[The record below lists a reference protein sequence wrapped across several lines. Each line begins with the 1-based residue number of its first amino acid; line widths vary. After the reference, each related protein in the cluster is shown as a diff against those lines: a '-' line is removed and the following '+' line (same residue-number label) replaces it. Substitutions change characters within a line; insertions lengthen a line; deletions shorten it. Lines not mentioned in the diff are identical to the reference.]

1 MQVVCVCQVIAN
13 SLHLL
18 YNGYMNKQHSN
29 QVEES
34 KQQLKSSGLKVTQA
48 RLKLLDIFK
57 RAKKPLS
64 IKQIAE
70 QLGDIE
76 ADMVTLYRNVES
88 LENLGLIKQI
98 RLTDR
103 QSYYELI
110 TKNHHHHLICKVC
123 GKIADVN
130 ECDVT
135 MQGPKLLKTHGFAK
149 VTDHSLE
156 FFGIC
161 DKCVNKKS

>member
-1 MQVVCVCQVIAN
+1 
-13 SLHLL
+13 
-18 YNGYMNKQHSN
+18 MNK
-29 QVEES
+29 VRFETIEET
-34 KQQLKSSGLKVTQA
+34 KRQLKNNGLKVTQA

-70 QLGDIE
+70 QLGDTE
-76 ADMVTLYRNVES
+76 ADIVTLYRNVES

-110 TKNHHHHLICKVC
+110 TENHHHHLICKIC
-123 GKIADVN
+123 GKIADVK

-149 VTDHSLE
+149 VTEHSLE
-156 FFGIC
+156 FFGVCSSC
-161 DKCVNKKS
+161 DKK